1 MLRKWL
7 ISLNAVT
14 CYVWKKVSWKKFF
27 LMIFKY
33 FYNDHVAS
41 ECILTHKQNIG
52 DHLTYK
58 NDNPINPHE

>member
-1 MLRKWL
+1 MILKY
-7 ISLNAVT
+7 LN
-14 CYVWKKVSWKKFF
+14 
-27 LMIFKY
+27 
-33 FYNDHVAS
+33 NDHVAS